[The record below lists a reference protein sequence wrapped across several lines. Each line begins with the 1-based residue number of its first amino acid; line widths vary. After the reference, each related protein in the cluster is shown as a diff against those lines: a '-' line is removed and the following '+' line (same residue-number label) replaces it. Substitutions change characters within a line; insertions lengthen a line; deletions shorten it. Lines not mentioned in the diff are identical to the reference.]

1 MKFQAL
7 NVVKSPID
15 MFTVLASN
23 VMKEQLTKKTELRHW
38 KGACEFANCSMQ
50 SDVDLHIFHDILP
63 EDNECDQLSVTPSP

>member
-1 MKFQAL
+1 M

-15 MFTVLASN
+15 MFTVLALN
-23 VMKEQLTKKTELRHW
+23 VMEEQLTEKQSFDTGREH
-38 KGACEFANCSMQ
+38 EFANCSVQ